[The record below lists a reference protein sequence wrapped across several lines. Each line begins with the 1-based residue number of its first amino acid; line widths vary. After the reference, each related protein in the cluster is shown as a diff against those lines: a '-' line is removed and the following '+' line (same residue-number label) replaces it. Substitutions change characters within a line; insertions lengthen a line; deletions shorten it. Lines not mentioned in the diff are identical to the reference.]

1 MLHAVVKF
9 VPIHLVAA
17 DLWEAACRLS
27 AGGWMSLVRIADGRL
42 RIADCGLRIRNLRA
56 VGVMG
61 LIVAVAV
68 VVAPAGRASES
79 LLARRTHTLE
89 ELKEAVRLGPPRAF
103 VKGNNVRLYF
113 TNTSHQLVFKTDWAK
128 ARMDGRAYTYYLAH
142 LALDSGLMKIPDAKS
157 HWREARVFGG
167 DEWLNLA
174 REMAENLTPQEPGQG
189 CYIQFDNTEHVL
201 YRDAAGRIQT
211 TEVKRMP
218 PEVTIERR
226 YNAQEYASAATRILQ
241 ARVRAS
247 GIKQDLF
254 VFVHVPAGRAP
265 RFFMVDLASRRC
277 VLLTLPRIGDDPRG
291 APHLLR
297 SLRMLISLALES
309 HGVAV
314 LKSPISSVGRVVN
327 TAFQTAA
334 GLLQLPL
341 PSYHTPPPPVAA
353 APGMDLKEWEARL
366 DRLTG
371 GHPDQGSVRFLIDGE
386 RFFPVFQN
394 RLAEATNSI
403 HLRVC
408 IFDTDDVAVEIADQ
422 LKQRSTNVDVRVLLD
437 RMSSQASGMAPPATA
452 APVGF
457 VPPRSISAYLEKGSK
472 VAVRPF
478 LNTAF
483 TADHVKSFTID
494 GRYAYVG
501 GMNIGREYRY
511 EWHDMMVEV
520 EGPILGPLETDFQR
534 AWAHASLLGDLSY
547 AEQALFGHPPTI
559 QPTAPGLPPL
569 RRLYTRTG
577 ELEIRHAEL
586 AALRRARNHIFLENS
601 YLYDRAV
608 IAALVRARRRGVDVR
623 VVLPAHC
630 DIGGGEG
637 KTFVTANYLL
647 ENGVRVYIYPGMTHV
662 KALLVDGWACFGSAN
677 FNKLSL
683 RTNQEMNLATS
694 HPETAR
700 QLREQLFDVDF
711 AKAYELTEP
720 MEVSWSDLLAETILD
735 QF

>member
-1 MLHAVVKF
+1 MLRAVVKSAP
-9 VPIHLVAA
+9 VHLIAA
-17 DLWEAACRLS
+17 SLWEAACRLS
-27 AGGWMSLVRIADGRL
+27 TGCGRSFAGIAERRL
-42 RIADCGLRIRNLRA
+42 GIAVCGLRIRDLGDI
-56 VGVMG
+56 VVMG
-61 LIVAVAV
+61 LMVAVAV
-68 VVAPAGRASES
+68 LALPASRASES

-113 TNTSHQLVFKTDWAK
+113 TNATHPLVFKTDWAK
-128 ARMDGRAYTYYLAH
+128 ARLDGRAYTYYLAH
-142 LALDSGLMKIPDAKS
+142 LGLDSGLLKIPDIKS

-167 DEWLNLA
+167 NEWLELA
-174 REMAENLTPQEPGQG
+174 REAAETVTPQEPFRG

-201 YRDAAGRIQT
+201 YRDAEGRIQT
-211 TEVKRMP
+211 TELKRMP
-218 PEVTIERR
+218 AEVTIERR
-226 YNAQEYASAATRILQ
+226 YNPQEFALAATRILQ
-241 ARVRAS
+241 ARVRAAGS
-247 GIKQDLF
+247 DQDLF
-254 VFVHVPAGRAP
+254 VFVYVPLGRAP
-265 RFFMVDLASRRC
+265 RFFMVDLATRRC

-314 LKSPISSVGRVVN
+314 LKSPVSSAGRLVN
-327 TAFQTAA
+327 TAFQTVA

-341 PSYHTPPPPVAA
+341 PSYHTPPPPVTN
-353 APGMDLKEWEARL
+353 APGMDLGEWESYL

-386 RFFPVFQN
+386 RFFPAFQS
-394 RLAEATNSI
+394 RLAEAAKSI
-403 HLRVC
+403 HIRVC

-422 LKQRSTNVDVRVLLD
+422 LKQRSTNVEVRVLLD

-452 APVGF
+452 APPGF
-457 VPPRSISAYLEKGSK
+457 VPPRSIGAYLERGSK

-511 EWHDMMVEV
+511 EWHDMMAEV
-520 EGPILGPLETDFQR
+520 EGPILRPLEADFQR

-547 AEQALFGHPPTI
+547 AEQVLFGSPPATHPV
-559 QPTAPGLPPL
+559 APGLPPL

-586 AALRRARNHIFLENS
+586 AVLRRARNHIFIENP

-623 VVLPAHC
+623 VVMPAYC

-662 KALLVDGWACFGSAN
+662 KAMLVDGWACFGSAN

-694 HPETAR
+694 HPATAR

-711 AKAYELTEP
+711 AKAYELNEP
-720 MEVSWSDLLAETILD
+720 MEVSWTDLLAETILD